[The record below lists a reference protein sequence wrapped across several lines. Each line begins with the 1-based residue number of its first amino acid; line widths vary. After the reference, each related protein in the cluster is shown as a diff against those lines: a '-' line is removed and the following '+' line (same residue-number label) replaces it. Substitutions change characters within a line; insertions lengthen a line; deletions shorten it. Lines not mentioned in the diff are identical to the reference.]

1 MKYLIGGLV
10 GVATASIVW
19 YILWMMHTNK
29 MKKQQEEHKKEI
41 DRLKALIPTTPTP
54 TPTPTPSAGTVV
66 LPTPSGST
74 ASGGTTPTSG
84 TTAGRMIMSY

>member
-10 GVATASIVW
+10 GLATASIVW
-19 YILWMMHTNK
+19 YILWMMHANK
-29 MKKQQEEHKKEI
+29 MKKQEEENKKEI
-41 DRLKALIPTTPTP
+41 DRLKALIQTTPTP
-54 TPTPTPSAGTVV
+54 TASAGTVV
-66 LPTPSGST
+66 IPPPSGST